1 MTPLSASDA
10 YFLLSRHPEIT
21 PEMIM
26 NPDPY
31 LVPNQLV
38 RGIRVTD
45 DFSGTVRD
53 YVIDTQ
59 GRVWDITATD
69 PSTGGRID
77 PGIAQQSEWELWWN
91 SIKAGANESLNPFVA
106 GSITNIALILGG
118 AYLLW
123 QSAKKK

>member
-1 MTPLSASDA
+1 MTPLSASDG
-10 YFLLSRHPEIT
+10 YFLITRHPEIT
-21 PEMIM
+21 PEMIAF
-26 NPDPY
+26 PDPY
-31 LVPNQLV
+31 MLPGQLV

-45 DFSGTVRD
+45 DFTGSVRD

-77 PGIAQQSEWELWWN
+77 PAIARKSEFELWWDA
-91 SIKAGANESLNPFVA
+91 IKAGTNESLNPFVA

-123 QSAKKK
+123 QAAKKK